1 MTDLDLSYG
10 NLPYGKRT
18 FDELED
24 LLDSML
30 ADPQTDPWDIARLN
44 QFIETRGASEELPTS
59 YEHKQ
64 GLGVVAGVPDV
75 FVVHNG
81 QQCIGFVIARAC
93 QGHEA
98 FDRQERSLGLFKTA
112 AQAANAVFDA
122 AEGEKR

>member
-59 YEHKQ
+59 YEHKP
-64 GLGVVAGVPDV
+64 G
-75 FVVHNG
+75 
-81 QQCIGFVIARAC
+81 
-93 QGHEA
+93 
-98 FDRQERSLGLFKTA
+98 
-112 AQAANAVFDA
+112 
-122 AEGEKR
+122 